1 MRIAR
6 ALALAGI
13 AARRKCETFIRAG
26 QVTVNGE
33 VVRDLGRQV
42 DPEQDQVIFRGERVH
57 WEELVYFL
65 LNKPAGFTTTASD
78 RFAKKTVYELLPA
91 ALTSTLVKGKKGS
104 GTRQDSGGS
113 QTPRRVFPV
122 GRLDR
127 DSTGLILF
135 TNDGDLA
142 QRLIHPRHEVEKWYE
157 VELHRLPTPL
167 ECKRLLR
174 GIRLEEGVA
183 RVERIRTVSPRRLQ
197 LLLRE
202 GKKREIRRIFSELE
216 IGVRAL
222 CRISMGP
229 LKLGSLPEGHGR
241 YLTPPEVVAL
251 KGAPKGSKKA

>member
-13 AARRKCETFIRAG
+13 ASRRKCETFIQAG
-26 QVTVNGE
+26 EVTVNGE

-42 DPEQDQVIFRGERVH
+42 DPKQDQVTFRGKPVR

-91 ALTSTLVKGKKGS
+91 ALANAAGPQNPSRK
-104 GTRQDSGGS
+104 
-113 QTPRRVFPV
+113 RVFPV

-157 VELHRLPTPL
+157 VQLHRSPTPL

-183 RVERIRTVSPRRLQ
+183 RVERIRTISPRCLQ

-202 GKKREIRRIFSELE
+202 GKKREVRRIFAALE

-229 LKLGSLPEGHGR
+229 LKLGSLPPGQGR
-241 YLTPPEVVAL
+241 YLTPSEVTAL
-251 KGAPKGSKKA
+251 KEAPRGPKKG